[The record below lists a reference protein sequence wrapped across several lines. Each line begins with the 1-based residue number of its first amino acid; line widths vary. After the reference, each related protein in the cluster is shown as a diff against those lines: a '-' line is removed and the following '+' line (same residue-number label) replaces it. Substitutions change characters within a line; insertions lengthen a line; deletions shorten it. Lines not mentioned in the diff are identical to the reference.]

1 MNWKVLG
8 LCLPLSVAACS
19 SLRMQ
24 HDTQSVES
32 PASSQRFSEE
42 NEINNAERLLS
53 LGRYEESRQAF
64 RSFQSS
70 YPQSNFFESSRLG
83 EAHALEGLG
92 RWDEAIKID
101 RDVYLKTSKDHPE
114 IAALALY
121 RMSFAY
127 EATGD
132 DLKTT
137 AALLDAQRLGQYLP
151 PEVAEAEIPA
161 RLAGIYGKLGRDK
174 EAMNYLN
181 QAEKG
186 INRVRLERK
195 EIGTGWL
202 AKTYYQMGTVSTNQL
217 SADNFEQSTD
227 GFQMVQVYLIKSMQ
241 QNDSAWSERALEQ
254 GQATYQTFLNLAE
267 VQQDRKTQIEFAGSV
282 IDLVEQAELFKPL
295 QGQKPNQFEESFFT
309 FLQNI
314 RKRTE
319 DLLYQSKETMSLTEE
334 SQRFNS
340 IKRPG
345 RVKADSL
352 LPEEESGIKKPIPTP
367 PKIVPTEDPN
377 L

>member
-1 MNWKVLG
+1 
-8 LCLPLSVAACS
+8 
-19 SLRMQ
+19 MQ

-32 PASSQRFSEE
+32 PMSSQKFAEE

-53 LGRYEESRQAF
+53 LGRYEEARLAF

-92 RWDEAIKID
+92 RWDEATKID

-137 AALLDAQRLGQYLP
+137 AALLDAQRLGKYLP
-151 PEVAEAEIPA
+151 AEVAEAEIPA
-161 RLAGIYGKLGRDK
+161 RLASIYGKLGRDK

-186 INRVRLERK
+186 INRIRLEKK
-195 EIGTGWL
+195 EVGIGWL
-202 AKTYYQMGTVSTNQL
+202 AKTYYQMGSISTNQL
-217 SADNFEQSTD
+217 SADNFEQSAE
-227 GFQMVQVYLIKSMQ
+227 GFRMVQIYLIKSMQ
-241 QNDSAWSERALEQ
+241 QNDPAWSARALEQ
-254 GQATYQTFLNLAE
+254 GQATYQSFLNLAE
-267 VQQDRKTQIEFAGSV
+267 TQAERKTQIEFAGT
-282 IDLVEQAELFKPL
+282 ITDLLDQAELFKPL
-295 QGQKPNQFEESFFT
+295 QGQKPNQFEESFFS
-309 FLQNI
+309 FLQNL

-340 IKRPG
+340 VKRPG

-352 LPEEESGIKKPIPTP
+352 LPEEEGLKKPIPTP